1 MPLTLTWANPENS
14 PEDLED
20 TRTQADAE
28 KEALAK
34 EVKYLGKQIETLQSE
49 VKDRD
54 VRQEQVLN

>member
-28 KEALAK
+28 REALAK

>member
-1 MPLTLTWANPENS
+1 MTWANPENS

-28 KEALAK
+28 REALAK

-54 VRQEQVLN
+54 ARLEQVLN